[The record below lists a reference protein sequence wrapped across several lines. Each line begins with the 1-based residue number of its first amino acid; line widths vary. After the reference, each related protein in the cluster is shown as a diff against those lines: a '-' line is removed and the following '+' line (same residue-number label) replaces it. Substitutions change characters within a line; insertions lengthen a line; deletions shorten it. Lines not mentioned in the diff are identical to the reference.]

1 MTTASTSIP
10 QSPEELTT
18 DWLTAALRQGGHLKE
33 ARVTGFETGV
43 VGQGVG
49 FVGLLARITLQYD
62 RTEPSAPASVVGKF
76 PSPNENSRQIA
87 TLFGLY
93 EREVRF
99 YRDLKPDVPLPS
111 PAVYYAGMDIEAGQ
125 YLILLE
131 DLHSGTFGNQV
142 TGCTVEQAKLVL
154 PELAKLHAAWWEN
167 PRLAELTYLQDF
179 IDLVGGAIGQAY
191 DPCWQLFV
199 ERFGEKLSPEVRAAG
214 AVMGPKLLAHLETCR
229 DRPRTLCHSDFRVDN
244 IFFGSA
250 EYGRPVVVVDWQS
263 PLVSWGAAYD
273 AIYFITG
280 GLPIEE
286 RRIHE
291 DELLRVYHDALVAAG
306 VSDYSFEQLTADART
321 LTLYFFAI
329 IGVIAG
335 GTLDMV
341 NPRAV
346 ELFDSMM
353 DRLLAAMD
361 DHNILALLE

>member
-1 MTTASTSIP
+1 MTLASTSLP
-10 QSPEELTT
+10 QAPEELSAS
-18 DWLTAALRQGGHLKE
+18 WLTTTLRGGGYLKE
-33 ARVTGFETGV
+33 ANVIGFTTEI

-49 FVGLLARITLQYD
+49 FVGLLARVVLRYD
-62 RTEPSAPASVVGKF
+62 RVEPEAPSTLVAKF
-76 PSPNENSRQIA
+76 PSPNEASRQLA

-99 YRDLKPDVPLPS
+99 YSELKPDVPLPS
-111 PAVYYAGMDIEAGQ
+111 PAVYYAGMDVAAGQ

-142 TGCTVEQAKLVL
+142 EGCTVEQAKLVL
-154 PELAKLHAAWWEN
+154 PELAKLHAAWWQS

-179 IDLVGGAIGQAY
+179 IDLVGGAISQAY
-191 DPCWQLFV
+191 DPCWLLFL
-199 ERFGEKLSPEVRAAG
+199 ERFGEKLSPELRAAG
-214 AVMGPKLLAHLETCR
+214 AAMGPKLIAHLETCR
-229 DRPRTLCHSDFRVDN
+229 TRPRTLCHSDFRVDN

-286 RRIHE
+286 RRAHE
-291 DELLRVYHDALVAAG
+291 DELLRVYHTALVAAG
-306 VSDYSFEQLTADART
+306 VADYSFEQLVEDARA

-346 ELFDSMM
+346 ELFNSMV